1 MKPICVVTALVPVP
15 PVEPPAAQSSGEAE
29 QTMSGQLADQSDLW
43 SASPFSAGISSAL
56 VVILAAMG
64 IVFIASAIRRH
75 RVTLASRLN
84 EVRRPEGV
92 VDRQSTR
99 WVRRRW
105 TQVIEAIGSTSTS
118 VERRLELLGGTQTL
132 PQFRL
137 QQVIATL
144 VAMST
149 LGAVTALLIARFT
162 VSGVVTVVLSL
173 VIGALT
179 GVALWD
185 QLLTVR
191 SQQRQRLIDSQVP
204 DMSDLLAL
212 AVGAGESIPGA
223 LSRVSALAASELSVE
238 ISRTVSELMLG
249 KPTSQALTQL
259 AERNDSPSLS
269 RLCQTMV
276 TAIER
281 GSPLALVL
289 HDQAQDIREYNRQRL
304 MEEGGRREIFMLFPV
319 VFLILPIT
327 VLFALYPGLA
337 ALRIGP

>member
-1 MKPICVVTALVPVP
+1 MLAALVPVP
-15 PVEPPAAQSSGEAE
+15 PVEPPTAQSSGDAT
-29 QTMSGQLADQSDLW
+29 QMMSGQTIGQAEPLG
-43 SASPFSAGISSAL
+43 ASPLSTGLSSAV

-64 IVFIASAIRRH
+64 IVLVASAIRRN
-75 RVTLASRLN
+75 RVTLASRLRQ
-84 EVRRPEGV
+84 VRRPEGHAETH
-92 VDRQSTR
+92 STR
-99 WVRRRW
+99 WVRMRW
-105 TQVIEAIGSTSTS
+105 MQVVEAIGSTSAS
-118 VERRLELLGGTQTL
+118 VERRLELLGSTQTL
-132 PQFRL
+132 AHFRL

-149 LGAVTALLIARFT
+149 LGAATALLIARFT
-162 VSGVVTVVLSL
+162 VSGVISVVLSL
-173 VIGALT
+173 AIGALT
-179 GVALWD
+179 GAALWD

-191 SQQRQRLIDSQVP
+191 SQRRQRLIDSQVP

-223 LSRVSALAASELSVE
+223 LSRVSALAVSELSAE
-238 ISRTVSELMLG
+238 ISRTVSELTLG

-281 GSPLALVL
+281 GSPLAMVL

-304 MEEGGRREIFMLFPV
+304 MEEGGKREILMLFPV